1 MLGPAPWHGGA
12 GSKCFAF
19 AFANQNARVA
29 PLRSINLGKIR
40 VTGTQEIP
48 QQWCRSAMRG
58 YTGCPVGDAQNLGF
72 ARRIALNQ
80 YGESTLHRGIVRI
93 VGTFRICCVKAL
105 IADRHKFCVPLGTTM
120 AKNCD
125 GTHIQFLTQLDNAG
139 REVHRLQTEAKQ

>member
-1 MLGPAPWHGGA
+1 MLGPAPWHEELDESA
-12 GSKCFAF
+12 LLSHLPTKMRGSRLCDPSILAKFGSRVSGDFAT
-19 AFANQNARVA
+19 V
-29 PLRSINLGKIR
+29 G
-40 VTGTQEIP
+40 
-48 QQWCRSAMRG
+48 RSAMRG

-72 ARRIALNQ
+72 ATRIALNQ

-105 IADRHKFCVPLGTTM
+105 IADRHKFCVPLGTTI